1 MKAVIVGGLSV
12 PVMKADEIANLK
24 MDYDGCLNAG
34 TMLGSGGIMVMN
46 ESVSIP
52 EIALRTIKFYAH
64 ESCGQCT
71 PCREGSITIRR
82 LLERIINGLGRSQ
95 DINTILNI
103 CKNVKGLTLC
113 PTGDA
118 FAMPIEAMI
127 TKFRDEFEALVG

>member
-1 MKAVIVGGLSV
+1 MDIIVGGLCV
-12 PVMKADEIANLK
+12 PFMKADEISNLK

-46 ESVSIP
+46 ETVSIP
-52 EIALRTIKFYAH
+52 EVALRTIKFYEH

-71 PCREGSITIRR
+71 PCREGSITIAH
-82 LLERIINGLGRSQ
+82 LLDRIINGMGKKQ
-95 DINTILNI
+95 DVDTILGI

-127 TKFRDEFEALVG
+127 TKFRDEFDALVKQ